1 MKGYDVLAQALQ
13 SCADRIYTVPGYP
26 VTELG
31 SVIGAEPVAGEKVAL
46 EYALGDSLSGRRAAV
61 IMKNAGLNACADPLV
76 QATSQG
82 LVGGLV
88 IIAGDDPA
96 AEGSTTTQ
104 DSRYYGE
111 IAQVPVLEPGPET
124 CAAGIEAAF
133 SASEQFSRVAL
144 LRVTPGLLFAPG
156 EPEVVVRTPGSG
168 TLAPANLTM
177 RGRASRADSLFRE
190 MFAWSR
196 DHPLNRFSGGA
207 AGIGAA
213 RGESRVVTVYPPPP
227 QVGSLDEI
235 REIGRPFVREHI
247 HVQPPRQPA
256 KPETI
261 GQRGYYRTFCRGC
274 PFLPVFEIL
283 ESRRMSVVTD
293 AGCSILTLNPPY
305 LLGIATYG
313 LGTAIGV
320 AARSTGVA
328 LIGDYGLIHS
338 GIQSLIDVYEKK
350 IPLLCIV
357 LNNRCMGMT
366 GGQESPD
373 PARYISWADP
383 VIVGAADHEALRR
396 LLVPPAEPVTV
407 IVEGTCPE
415 GRYHETVECRDL

>member
-1 MKGYDVLAQALQ
+1 MRGYEVLARSLQ
-13 SCADRIYTVPGYP
+13 SCADRIYAVPGYP
-26 VTELG
+26 VTDL
-31 SVIGAEPVAGEKVAL
+31 SALAGAEPATGEKVAL

-82 LVGGLV
+82 LRAGVV

-124 CAAGIEAAF
+124 CAGSVEAAF
-133 SASEQFSRVAL
+133 SASEQFSRVVL
-144 LRVTPGLLFAPG
+144 LRVTPSLLFEPG
-156 EPEVVVRTPGSG
+156 DPRVVVRTPGSG

-177 RGRASRADSLFRE
+177 RGRASRADALFGD

-213 RGESRVVTVYPPPP
+213 RGESQVVTVYPPPP
-227 QVGSLDEI
+227 QIRSFHEI
-235 REIGRPFVREHI
+235 REIGRPFVREHL
-247 HVQPPRQPA
+247 HVRPPE
-256 KPETI
+256 KTVPETI
-261 GQRGYYRTFCRGC
+261 GERGYYRTFCRGC

-283 ESRRMSVVTD
+283 ENHRISVVAD

-305 LLGIATYG
+305 RLGIANYG

-338 GIQSLIDVYEKK
+338 GIPSLIDVYEKK
-350 IPLLCIV
+350 IPLLCII

-383 VIVGAADHEALRR
+383 VTVRAADHEALRR
-396 LLVPPAEPVTV
+396 LLVPPAGPVTV

-415 GRYHETVECRDL
+415 GRYHETVEC

>member
-1 MKGYDVLAQALQ
+1 MKGYGVLARALR
-13 SCADRIYTVPGYP
+13 SCADRIYAVPGYP
-26 VTELG
+26 VTDLAAAA
-31 SVIGAEPVAGEKVAL
+31 GAEPVAGEKVAL
-46 EYALGDSLSGRRAAV
+46 EYALGDSLSGKRAAV

-82 LVGGLV
+82 LHGGV
-88 IIAGDDPA
+88 VVVAGDDPA

-111 IAQVPVLEPGPET
+111 IARIPVLEPGPET
-124 CAAGIEAAF
+124 CAESVDAAL
-133 SASEQFSRVAL
+133 SASERFSRVAL
-144 LRVTPGLLFAPG
+144 LRVTPELLFSPG
-156 EPEVVVRTPGSG
+156 EPVNVTRTRGSG
-168 TLAPANLTM
+168 TTAPAVLTM
-177 RGRASRADSLFRE
+177 RGRATRADSLFRE

-213 RGESRVVTVYPPPP
+213 GGRSQVVTVYPPPP
-227 QVGSLDEI
+227 QLASYDEI
-235 REIGRPFVREHI
+235 HEIGESFARDHRHVRPPEEL
-247 HVQPPRQPA
+247 A
-256 KPETI
+256 APETF
-261 GQRGYYRTFCRGC
+261 GERGYYRTFCRGC
-274 PFLPVFEIL
+274 PFLPALGIL
-283 ESRRMSVVTD
+283 QSRRVSVVAD

-305 LLGIATYG
+305 RLGIASYG

-338 GIQSLIDVYEKK
+338 GIPSLIDVYEKK

-373 PARYISWADP
+373 PARYISWAKP
-383 VIVGAADHEALRR
+383 VTVGAEDREALQR
-396 LLVPPAEPVTV
+396 LLVPPEEPVTV

-415 GRYHETVECRDL
+415 GRNHETVEC

>member
-1 MKGYDVLAQALQ
+1 MKGYGVLAQALR
-13 SCADRIYTVPGYP
+13 SCADRIYGVPGYP

-31 SVIGAEPVAGEKVAL
+31 VTAGAEPVTGEKVAL

-82 LVGGLV
+82 LIGGLV
-88 IIAGDDPA
+88 IVAGDDPA

-124 CAAGIEAAF
+124 CAESVEAAF

-144 LRVTPGLLFAPG
+144 LRVTPALLFSPGIPG
-156 EPEVVVRTPGSG
+156 EVARKPGSG
-168 TLAPANLTM
+168 TLAPVHLTM
-177 RGRASRADSLFRE
+177 KGRAARADSLFRE

-213 RGESRVVTVYPPPP
+213 GGGSRVVTVYPPPP
-227 QVGSLDEI
+227 QVCLFGEI
-235 REIGRPFVREHI
+235 REIGRPFVREHC
-247 HVQPPRQPA
+247 HLQPPEETID
-256 KPETI
+256 PETI
-261 GQRGYYRTFCRGC
+261 ETRGYYRTFCRGC
-274 PFLPVFEIL
+274 PFQPVFDIL
-283 ESRRMSVVTD
+283 ENRRMSVVAD

-305 LLGIATYG
+305 RLGIANYG

-320 AARSTGVA
+320 AARSTGIA
-328 LIGDYGLIHS
+328 LIGDYGLVHS
-338 GIQSLIDVYEKK
+338 GIPSLIDVYEKK

-357 LNNRCMGMT
+357 LDNRCMGMT
-366 GGQESPD
+366 GGQASPD

-383 VIVGAADHEALRR
+383 VTVGASDRETLGR
-396 LLVPPAEPVTV
+396 LLVPPAGPVTV

-415 GRYHETVECRDL
+415 GRNHETVEC